1 MPLNICFIA
10 SRCIPRG
17 RILAYYHGLHHSTW
31 GTPDEPLYV
40 NFAKNPLIV
49 VPLFALNALPI
60 FAVEYLLRAGLAP
73 GMMVGFV
80 AYFVAHEEIHWRIH
94 FGGWLPPWL
103 EPGRRHHLQHHAAE
117 EERFNIFFFPF
128 SIGCSRRA
136 PAANRIAEARQR
148 RRLRS
153 SGYGSAAATEFQKIL
168 GPPRTCEQQPVG
180 HLRTRTDLSDKNSC
194 ASGAPASVKGAGLCV
209 SLLLS
214 TSARP
219 IFRAA
224 RLPGSR

>member
-117 EERFNIFFFPF
+117 EERFNIFFPPF
-128 SIGCSRRA
+128 RLVV
-136 PAANRIAEARQR
+136 PAVPRQQTASL
-148 RRLRS
+148 RLV
-153 SGYGSAAATEFQKIL
+153 SAAASVLVGTEAQ
-168 GPPRTCEQQPVG
+168 
-180 HLRTRTDLSDKNSC
+180 LRRSFRRF
-194 ASGAPASVKGAGLCV
+194 
-209 SLLLS
+209 
-214 TSARP
+214 SARP
-219 IFRAA
+219 GLVSNNPLAIFV
-224 RLPGSR
+224 PGPTFPIRTHAPLAHQQA